1 MEKGNTLTL
10 TCNATSFDY
19 PLDELDWFKDGLK
32 LTNGRRLHLSKDVSP
47 GVYTPLLSSVEK
59 LLTMVV
65 MIMKMLMMV
74 MMVTGDCDDEGDDDD
89 DDDDYVD
96 LCCCCCC

>member
-10 TCNATSFDY
+10 ICNATSFDY

-47 GVYTPLLSSVEK
+47 GVYTPLA
-59 LLTMVV
+59 LLGGEVV
-65 MIMKMLMMV
+65 DDG
-74 MMVTGDCDDEGDDDD
+74 GDDNVDDDEGDDG
-89 DDDDYVD
+89 DYVD